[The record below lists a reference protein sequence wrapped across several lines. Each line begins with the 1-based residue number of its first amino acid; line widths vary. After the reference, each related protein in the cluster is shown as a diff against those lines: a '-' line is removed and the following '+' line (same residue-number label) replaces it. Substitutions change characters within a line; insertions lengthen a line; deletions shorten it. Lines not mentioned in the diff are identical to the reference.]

1 MDTDYQNDSSTLQI
15 SFQSDDMN
23 EQSATMYLHEF

>member
-15 SFQSDDMN
+15 SFRNDDMN